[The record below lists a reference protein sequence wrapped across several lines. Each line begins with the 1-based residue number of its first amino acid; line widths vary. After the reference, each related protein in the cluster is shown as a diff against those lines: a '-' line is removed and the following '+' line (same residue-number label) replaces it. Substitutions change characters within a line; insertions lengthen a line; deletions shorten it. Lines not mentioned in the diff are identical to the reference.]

1 MKVKAMV
8 CAGESVELNGV
19 PEVIKLVP
27 MGHVISTKG
36 DFDVDEGSVRDI
48 IQHFKDRKLDLVIDY
63 EHQTLHDVQAPAAG
77 WVKDIYQEGNAIV
90 GKVEWTPKGREYVAN
105 KEYRYLSPVLLVR
118 KSDNKAAVL
127 HSVALTNTPAING
140 MFPIANSDG
149 LGDYVIEGEEEKE
162 NMMELN
168 KLIKLLGLPETATEE
183 DVTGK
188 ITELLSALEAKKGE
202 EGKKEDGTE
211 LVANKLILDLLGLP
225 ADAKTAD
232 VTAQIM
238 ACKAGDAALQERVK
252 QLEAA
257 QKQRNADDL
266 VEMAMKAGKISA
278 AQKEWA
284 NSYALSDPKGFKT
297 FAEKAPVVVPVGKLT
312 YADDQKKKDGL
323 SETDMKILKDLGISK
338 EDAEKYGGIKH
349 E

>member
-1 MKVKAMV
+1 M
-8 CAGESVELNGV
+8 
-19 PEVIKLVP
+19 
-27 MGHVISTKG
+27 
-36 DFDVDEGSVRDI
+36 
-48 IQHFKDRKLDLVIDY
+48 
-63 EHQTLHDVQAPAAG
+63 
-77 WVKDIYQEGNAIV
+77 
-90 GKVEWTPKGREYVAN
+90 
-105 KEYRYLSPVLLVR
+105 
-118 KSDNKAAVL
+118 L

-266 VEMAMKAGKISA
+266 VEMSMKAGKISA

-284 NSYALSDPKGFKT
+284 NSYALSDPEGFKT